1 MSEANKQVVRSIE
14 EAWDNNKLDE
24 LDRYFSPDFAQHS
37 GVPGMPPGLSSAK
50 MAHQMVMQAFPDRK
64 MQILDIIGEG
74 DKVFVRT
81 RVTGHNKGG
90 VAWLGAPEPN
100 DRPIDFESW
109 SVYALKGGKVIDH
122 WGLND
127 AFTAMIQL
135 GSLQPP
141 MPPS

>member
-1 MSEANKQVVRSIE
+1 MSDANKRVVRSIE
-14 EAWDNNKLDE
+14 EAWDANKLDD

-37 GVPGMPPGLSSAK
+37 GVPGMPPGLGSAK

-64 MQILDIIGEG
+64 MEIVDILAEG

-81 RVTGHNKGG
+81 RVTGTNRGG
-90 VAWLGAPEPN
+90 AFWLGAPEPN
-100 DRPIDFESW
+100 NRTIDFESW
-109 SVYALKGGKVIDH
+109 SVYQLRDGKVIDH

-127 AFTAMIQL
+127 VFAAMIQL
-135 GSLQPP
+135 GALQPP